1 MTKLK
6 KSVLSAFATLIL
18 AGVFG
23 APLPTGCGPLG
34 GGTGISTNQRLV
46 NMECAIMKVYNWC
59 SLSQADCEWLLLSRQ
74 RCWYSDHCDKF
85 SLANARFFPSLRRKY
100 CRPRPNFE
108 PWGIK
113 PIIRYIY
120 GSALED
126 KSGLFC
132 FQRDTISIGQANS
145 YHKSFKLDI
154 PLESGILGELQSGP
168 DLELVFTSFRLCQNC
183 GQWT

>member
-85 SLANARFFPSLRRKY
+85 SLANARFFPSLRRY
-100 CRPRPNFE
+100 TVDFDLILNLEALSPSSV
-108 PWGIK
+108 
-113 PIIRYIY
+113 IY
-120 GSALED
+120 TVQLLRTNQDSSVFNATPLASA
-126 KSGLFC
+126 
-132 FQRDTISIGQANS
+132 
-145 YHKSFKLDI
+145 KLTATTRVSSLI
-154 PLESGILGELQSGP
+154 YRSKAAY
-168 DLELVFTSFRLCQNC
+168 
-183 GQWT
+183 